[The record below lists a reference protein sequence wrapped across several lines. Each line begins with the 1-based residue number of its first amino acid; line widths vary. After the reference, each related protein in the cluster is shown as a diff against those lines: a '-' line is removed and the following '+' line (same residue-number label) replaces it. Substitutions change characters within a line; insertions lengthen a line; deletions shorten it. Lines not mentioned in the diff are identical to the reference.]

1 MGDRRTQ
8 VRELAAAEADYVA
21 EAEAVPEMEAAR
33 ERLKTGRNQPCPCG
47 SGRKYKKCCLA
58 SDETRVREAAQ
69 ESGSAGGRLG
79 RSAPHPE
86 AAAANVQYAADL
98 ALEHLPFDELE
109 EDDAVELENAP
120 PSEALEQAKALWHE
134 LRDAG
139 SPPVERMDALVERL
153 LFLPPEKTH
162 WNDVFDLLASR
173 AHPDLPRVFRC
184 IADAVPATKQTGMAF
199 LYWRAAMEFAG
210 GGRPELL
217 AEVATRFR
225 GLDGASYDPDAL
237 DDVLDI
243 LLAERREDDALNLAE
258 HFLPVMRADDDLM
271 PPDVS
276 SMCDLVFTLRQG
288 RALRRG
294 VAPESRTEW
303 LAGELSR
310 DLEDEIN
317 PDAARNAAEV
327 LAGQTRT
334 PAWGRADFALPPL
347 LAEDGDAEDE
357 EWTWRAQLRLN
368 RMLLLVA
375 REGWETEQRPPGCT
389 MHGLFLLRD
398 SLYDELEYR
407 APAETGKAPNLLDYL
422 RPTGLEGRIARFSR
436 EFIGVN
442 HAHARLLLDAC
453 DILSEAAQRHLLIS
467 TAAAGRT
474 AKKIRRLKR
483 ELRRAGHESQEARI
497 TGEP

>member
-8 VRELAAAEADYVA
+8 VRELAAAEADCLSGRATARVS
-21 EAEAVPEMEAAR
+21 ELEAAR

-69 ESGSAGGRLG
+69 ESGSAGGRRG
-79 RSAPHPE
+79 RSAPHTG
-86 AAAANVQYAADL
+86 AAAPNAQYPADL
-98 ALEHLPFDELE
+98 ALENLPFDELE
-109 EDDAVELENAP
+109 DDDALELESAP
-120 PSEALEQAKALWHE
+120 PCETLEEAKALWHE

-153 LFLPPEKTH
+153 LLLPPEKTH

-173 AHPDLPRVFRC
+173 AHPDLPRVFRR
-184 IADAVPATKQTGMAF
+184 IADAVPEAKQTGMAF
-199 LYWRAAMEFAG
+199 VYWRAAMEFAG
-210 GGRPELL
+210 AGQPELL

-225 GLDGASYDPDAL
+225 SLDVASYDPDAL
-237 DDVLDI
+237 DHVLDI
-243 LLAERREDDALNLAE
+243 LLAEGREDDALNLAE

-271 PPDVS
+271 PSDVS

-288 RALRRG
+288 RALRQG
-294 VAPESRTEW
+294 VGPESRTEW

-310 DLEDEIN
+310 DLEDEID
-317 PDAARNAAEV
+317 PDAARNAVEV
-327 LAGQTRT
+327 LACQSSTL
-334 PAWGRADFALPPL
+334 AWVRADFALPPL
-347 LAEDGDAEDE
+347 HAEDGDEEDE

-375 REGWETEQRPPGCT
+375 REMWEEEQRPPGCT
-389 MHGLFLLRD
+389 LHGLFLLRD
-398 SLYDELEYR
+398 SVYDELEYL
-407 APAETGKAPNLLDYL
+407 APAETRKAPNLLDYL

-453 DILSEAAQRHLLIS
+453 DILSDAAQRHLLIS

-474 AKKIRRLKR
+474 AKEIRRLKR
-483 ELRRAGHESQEARI
+483 VLGRA
-497 TGEP
+497 